1 MAKVHAAPLAA
12 MALLENASSAVGDGV
27 PRGEEVAVDM
37 TPVAEEVLDL
47 LRFHVRH
54 ALYKVRPPALSI
66 AAPKVLTPT
75 MSNTQNVEHGP
86 AKIKHRGSR
95 GFRRHSSSGTSRG
108 RHQTVG
114 VGFGRIVASEIEAP
128 NMN

>member
-1 MAKVHAAPLAA
+1 

-66 AAPKVLTPT
+66 AAPNVLST
-75 MSNTQNVEHGP
+75 NTGLR
-86 AKIKHRGSR
+86 K
-95 GFRRHSSSGTSRG
+95 SS
-108 RHQTVG
+108 
-114 VGFGRIVASEIEAP
+114 IVAPGAFDDTALP
-128 NMN
+128 ALRAGDTRRWA